1 MGYTA
6 ELQLV
11 MLLHERKALDAYK
24 AETGASF
31 NFIFDKAIRWYIK
44 KTPTEN
50 NEKNVFKKSDE
61 CKKRVIVRLTPETL
75 SLLESYCLKNNI
87 KKSPTAVKAAMSY
100 INSL

>member
-31 NFIFDKAIRWYIK
+31 NFIFDKAIRWYIE

-50 NEKNVFKKSDE
+50 NEKNIVKKE
-61 CKKRVIVRLTPETL
+61 CKKRVLVRLTPETL

-87 KKSPTAVKAAMSY
+87 KKSPTAVKAVMSY